1 MGGTMLSVGEGF
13 SFSSLKTVNLGI
25 HGSELD
31 RTGLLYLGF
40 LLLDLAHL
48 HLPAGLRSLLQ

>member
-1 MGGTMLSVGEGF
+1 MLSVGEGF